1 MTPFAL
7 YLEQLRRS
15 RNLQQKQMAVRLG
28 INPSY
33 LSSLEK
39 GRKSPPSLAV
49 LNTLISSLKLSRH
62 EQDELWRRVQL
73 SELTPQLPLNMSQE
87 EYELV
92 FELRNQLGSLNSNQV
107 LVLRKVLEMARQTNA
122 MTM

>member
-15 RNLQQKQMAVRLG
+15 RNLQQKQMAARLG

-39 GRKSPPSLAV
+39 GRKSPPSVTV

-73 SELTPQLPLNMSQE
+73 SELTPQLPVNMSQD

-107 LVLRKVLEMARQTNA
+107 LVLRKVLEMARQTNI